1 MLFLSVSI
9 LLIFRTHIIVQA
21 LFKSINSHFSQFT
34 LCPDREPKCVMVWM
48 RWSEDPT
55 TLKSAYISQYS
66 DFKCWPFYYYL
77 FLHLIFLAN
86 WSMTKLNILFF
97 PICSHAE
104 PLQLSAIEGSLS
116 DDRHLDKMSCQDEEG
131 QEPLQIKEEQEDLWM
146 SKLCEKQEEPGSN
159 DAMFNIIYVQK
170 SEQDRKQF
178 VHQNQVAEDERRCL
192 AHSSS
197 EEHKSQTVGK
207 IYGAQVPNSII
218 NAVNEA
224 DFMASGG
231 FPSGLMTNA
240 SQAGEKTDRPYSCNI
255 CNKKFKVRSVLTR
268 HMKTHTGEKPY
279 RCNVCGKSFIQ
290 RSYLHTHMNSHSEQK
305 PYTCSFCGKGF
316 TQLGN
321 MNVHIR
327 IHTGERPHRCGEC
340 GKNFREKAD
349 LVKHKIIHTG
359 EKPYACSVCNMKFS
373 AQSNLTRHMRT
384 HSGERPYSCTVCGKR
399 FIQRSHLVIHV
410 KRHLAE
416 NIKTWRG
423 WFQNLSFF
431 CLYSSL

>member
-1 MLFLSVSI
+1 MFKADKIKALVNKRLSTAAEEIFNLFVQTI
-9 LLIFRTHIIVQA
+9 KEYEEIVFQ
-21 LFKSINSHFSQFT
+21 SQQE
-34 LCPDREPKCVMVWM
+34 LERQRRMG
-48 RWSEDPT
+48 RR
-55 TLKSAYISQYS
+55 
-66 DFKCWPFYYYL
+66 
-77 FLHLIFLAN
+77 
-86 WSMTKLNILFF
+86 
-97 PICSHAE
+97 E
-104 PLQLSAIEGSLS
+104 PLQLSALEGSLS

-146 SKLCEKQEEPGSN
+146 SKLCEKQEEPDSN

-178 VHQNQVAEDERRCL
+178 VHQKQVAEDERRL

-197 EEHKSQTVGK
+197 KEHKSQTVGE
-207 IYGAQVPNSII
+207 ICGALVPNSI

-224 DFMASGG
+224 SVMASGG
-231 FPSGLMTNA
+231 FPSGLMADA

-268 HMKTHTGEKPY
+268 HIKTHTGEKPY
-279 RCNVCGKSFIQ
+279 RCNVCDKSFIQ

-305 PYTCSFCGKGF
+305 PYMCSFCGKGF

-416 NIKTWRG
+416 NIKT
-423 WFQNLSFF
+423 
-431 CLYSSL
+431 